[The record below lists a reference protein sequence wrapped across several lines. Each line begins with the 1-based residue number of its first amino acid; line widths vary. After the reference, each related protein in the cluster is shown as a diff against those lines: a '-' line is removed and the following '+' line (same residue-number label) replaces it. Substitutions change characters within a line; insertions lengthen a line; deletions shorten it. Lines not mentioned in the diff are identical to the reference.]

1 MQSRGEGRS
10 KQAARAIKL
19 RQFAAKNPN
28 QNRHNHTV
36 GDFLKA
42 MPFTTAASADRCQ
55 HADVWTVLAETYGRP
70 WGKLRLLRLRERRKC
85 PSKGLDQ
92 PFVNLG
98 VNPMSFRS
106 KAIAA
111 VALSLAALAPA
122 SFASAADMPVKAV
135 KPIVDVPF
143 FFVIDD
149 RVTYSYIPTAAQPG
163 MFTVNPNGSINAKT
177 AKQVYS
183 FTHFDAWAYG
193 TNFFTIS
200 LFKSD
205 HNDPANPCINAGIT
219 ATFAP
224 ASCAG
229 ATEIYGLFRSTFG
242 FNQIFNTKAFS
253 IGPLHDVS
261 FEVGMDAN
269 TENRY
274 FGAAKRDV
282 VAGLQ
287 FAFDLPYKGYF
298 NVAPLVYW
306 EFYNHNSFAQCG
318 SGFSG
323 PVAGVSCLTDGNTS
337 FKPTWAVET
346 NYYMDLGFMPPEYQF
361 FSISGRA
368 GWYGKKGTDTEP
380 LPASVANGIY
390 NTAVE
395 FNSEPIRLTFDASKA
410 VWGPKYTHFVD
421 VWVAYRYWQNKF
433 GLDHNRA
440 FACTAVVGGATVSN
454 GSCTESSVYSGIT
467 VKF

>member
-1 MQSRGEGRS
+1 M
-10 KQAARAIKL
+10 
-19 RQFAAKNPN
+19 
-28 QNRHNHTV
+28 
-36 GDFLKA
+36 
-42 MPFTTAASADRCQ
+42 
-55 HADVWTVLAETYGRP
+55 
-70 WGKLRLLRLRERRKC
+70 
-85 PSKGLDQ
+85 
-92 PFVNLG
+92 
-98 VNPMSFRS
+98 
-106 KAIAA
+106 
-111 VALSLAALAPA
+111 LSLAA
-122 SFASAADMPVKAV
+122 FASAGFARAADLPVKAA
-135 KPIVDVPF
+135 KKAADLPF
-143 FFVIDD
+143 FLLIDD
-149 RVTYSYIPTAAQPG
+149 RVTFSWMPKGTDPG
-163 MFTVNPNGSINAKT
+163 VFSVRPDGSINGTT

-205 HNDPANPCINAGIT
+205 HNDPAAPCINAGLS

-242 FNQIFNTKAFS
+242 WNEIFNTKAFS
-253 IGPLHDVS
+253 VGPLHNVS

-306 EFYNHNSFAQCG
+306 EFYNHNSFAQCN

-323 PVAGVSCLTDGNTS
+323 PTPGVSCLFDGNTS

-346 NYYMDLGFMPPEYQF
+346 NYYMDLGFLPENMQY

-368 GWYGKKGTDTEP
+368 AWYGKKGTENNP
-380 LPASVANGIY
+380 LPFALPGNV

-395 FNSEPIRLTFDASKA
+395 FNSEPIRLTMDASKLF
-410 VWGPKYTHFVD
+410 WGPKYSHFVD

-433 GLDHNRA
+433 GLDHSKS
-440 FACTAVVGGATVSN
+440 VVCNVVPGVSN
-454 GSCTESSVYSGIT
+454 NSCTESSLYSGIT

>member
-1 MQSRGEGRS
+1 
-10 KQAARAIKL
+10 
-19 RQFAAKNPN
+19 
-28 QNRHNHTV
+28 
-36 GDFLKA
+36 
-42 MPFTTAASADRCQ
+42 
-55 HADVWTVLAETYGRP
+55 
-70 WGKLRLLRLRERRKC
+70 LRLLTSSERRKG
-85 PSKGLDQ
+85 SFNGLDRQ
-92 PFVNLG
+92 IVNLG
-98 VNPMSFRS
+98 VLRMSYRHG
-106 KAIAA
+106 AIAA
-111 VALSLAALAPA
+111 AALSLATLV
-122 SFASAADMPVKAV
+122 SGFASAADLPVKAA
-135 KPIVDVPF
+135 KAAPPDLPF

-149 RVTYSYIPTAAQPG
+149 RVTYSYIFTGAQPG
-163 MFTVNPNGSINAKT
+163 MFTVNPNGTINAKT
-177 AKQVYS
+177 AKSVYS

-205 HNDPANPCINAGIT
+205 HNDPAAPCINAGLS
-219 ATFAP
+219 ATFLP

-229 ATEIYGLFRSTFG
+229 ASEIYGLFRSTFG
-242 FNQIFNTKAFS
+242 WNEIFNTKAFS
-253 IGPLHDVS
+253 IGPLHNVS

-269 TENRY
+269 TENRF

-282 VAGLQ
+282 VGGLQ

-306 EFYNHNSFAQCG
+306 EFLNHNSFAQCN

-323 PVAGVSCLTDGNTS
+323 PTPGVGCLFDGNTS

-346 NYYMDLGFMPPEYQF
+346 NYYMDLGFLPPYLDF

-368 GWYGKKGTDTEP
+368 AWYGKKGTDTQP
-380 LPASVANGIY
+380 LPPNPAFGVF

-410 VWGPKYTHFVD
+410 MWGAKYSHFVD
-421 VWVAYRYWQNKF
+421 LWVAYRYWQNKF
-433 GLDHNRA
+433 GLDHTRA
-440 FACTAVVGGATVSN
+440 FACTAVVGGVTVSN
-454 GSCTESSVYSGIT
+454 GSCTESSAYAGVT